1 MFRTGAFPALL
12 LIYVVGCSTKS
23 GVRVN
28 PLSVPF
34 HVVGNAVQG
43 IGNAFDDAVFV
54 APKVQE
60 TKTNFLTGLDPEQ
73 SRYLETH
80 AIAIERTYIDASTA
94 PRNPQYYF
102 HFDRYRSLILQ
113 IEHLTGHQY
122 QWFLSSEVDTLFLAE
137 PNGVLIINPS
147 LLGEN
152 SGEDGILFAGVR
164 EAAHHVLGQLTQ
176 KGGAIRWD
184 APKENWCT
192 DEYAL
197 AADRQAA
204 AFLQADGVPNHLI
217 LVGADLAAKRKL
229 VKPLSPPERRM
240 EVVRAQL
247 AEGLSR

>member
-1 MFRTGAFPALL
+1 MFRTIAFPVLF
-12 LIYVVGCSTKS
+12 LICAAGCSTKS

-34 HVVGNAVQG
+34 HVVGSAVQG
-43 IGNAFDDAVFV
+43 IGNAFDGVVFV
-54 APKVQE
+54 APKVHQ

-80 AIAIERTYIDASTA
+80 AIEIDRTYIDASTA

-102 HFDRYRSLILQ
+102 HFDRYRALILQ
-113 IEHLTGHQY
+113 IEHLTGYQY

-152 SGEDGILFAGVR
+152 SGDDGILFAGVR
-164 EAAHHVLGQLTQ
+164 EASHHVLGQLSE

-184 APKENWCT
+184 TPKDNWCT
-192 DEYAL
+192 GEYAL
-197 AADRQAA
+197 ASDRQAA
-204 AFLQADGVPNHLI
+204 VFLQADGVPNHLI

-229 VKPLSPPERRM
+229 VKPLPPAERRM